1 VRWFVIYIALCR
13 LLIITD
19 RYYVTPSLQRIVFPA
34 ILAIIFNHKKLVPI
48 IEDTLSL
55 DMLSAFIKTE
65 LLRASKVPETFSS
78 GVGLLGDGSL
88 FSASQLNSM
97 LQWMQTC
104 PESKWAA

>member
-1 VRWFVIYIALCR
+1 
-13 LLIITD
+13 
-19 RYYVTPSLQRIVFPA
+19 
-34 ILAIIFNHKKLVPI
+34 
-48 IEDTLSL
+48 
-55 DMLSAFIKTE
+55 MLSAFIKTE